1 MILTQVILQES
12 PSKQFR
18 EEDDVDDIPIKSTSI
33 SVILFSSVGCIPIV
47 ALYFIDPGFWFPF
60 RFLLFQIISII
71 YIPMIS
77 FQSIDNNNTNLSRER
92 QRKNILA
99 WKREQNQ
106 QWEMAWALM
115 QRREKQSSYK
125 ENQKKYEFERFV
137 PLIPKTHK

>member
-115 QRREKQSSYK
+115 QRREKQRSCR
-125 ENQKKYEFERFV
+125 ENQKKYEFEKFV

>member
-1 MILTQVILQES
+1 MIL
-12 PSKQFR
+12 
-18 EEDDVDDIPIKSTSI
+18 
-33 SVILFSSVGCIPIV
+33 
-47 ALYFIDPGFWFPF
+47 
-60 RFLLFQIISII
+60 
-71 YIPMIS
+71 
-77 FQSIDNNNTNLSRER
+77 FQSIGNNNTNLSRER

-125 ENQKKYEFERFV
+125 ENQKKYEFERLV